1 MKIHHIGSMN
11 VNPYQRQLAKTERL
25 AAGKANGDQV
35 EISKEAKELQEA
47 ASWEQARQAKLE
59 ELRRQIE
66 NGAYQV
72 DPRAVAKRMIDYY
85 RITDK
90 GSGS

>member
-11 VNPYQRQLAKTERL
+11 VNPYQRQLVKTERL

-59 ELRRQIE
+59 ELRQQIE
-66 NGAYQV
+66 TGAYEV
-72 DPRAVAKRMIDYY
+72 DPRAVAKRMIEYY
-85 RITDK
+85 RNHR
-90 GSGS
+90 

>member
-1 MKIHHIGSMN
+1 MKIHHIGPAG

-25 AAGKANGDQV
+25 AAGKTKGDQV

-47 ASWEQARQAKLE
+47 TSWERARQAKLE
-59 ELRRQIE
+59 ELRQQIE
-66 NGAYQV
+66 TGAYQV

-85 RITDK
+85 RNHR
-90 GSGS
+90 

>member
-11 VNPYQRQLAKTERL
+11 VNPYQRQFAKTERL
-25 AAGKANGDQV
+25 AAGKTKGDQV

-47 ASWEQARQAKLE
+47 ASWERARQAKLE
-59 ELRRQIE
+59 ELRQQIE
-66 NGAYQV
+66 TGAYQV

-85 RITDK
+85 RNHR
-90 GSGS
+90 

>member
-25 AAGKANGDQV
+25 AAGKAKGDQV

-47 ASWEQARQAKLE
+47 ASWERARQAKLE
-59 ELRRQIE
+59 ELRQQIE
-66 NGAYQV
+66 TGAYQV
-72 DPRAVAKRMIDYY
+72 DPQAVAKRMIDYY
-85 RITDK
+85 RNQR
-90 GSGS
+90 

>member
-1 MKIHHIGSMN
+1 MKIHHIGPMG

-47 ASWEQARQAKLE
+47 ASWEQARQAKLD
-59 ELRRQIE
+59 ELRQQIE
-66 NGAYQV
+66 NGTYQV
-72 DPRAVAKRMIDYY
+72 DPRAVAKRMIEYY
-85 RITDK
+85 RNHR
-90 GSGS
+90 

>member
-25 AAGKANGDQV
+25 AAGKAKGDQV

-47 ASWEQARQAKLE
+47 ASWERARQAKLE
-59 ELRRQIE
+59 ELRQQIE
-66 NGAYQV
+66 TGAYQV
-72 DPRAVAKRMIDYY
+72 DPQVVAKRMIDYY
-85 RITDK
+85 RNHR
-90 GSGS
+90 